1 MIDNMGLAGAQ
12 LAKAPEAGIHAGKV
26 PELEVVV
33 DAAADDARPRG
44 VQRQRR
50 DGLAPVH
57 QLNLVGT
64 GDLVHHAL
72 LLLLFFLPLLLLLIS
87 EVFFL

>member
-1 MIDNMGLAGAQ
+1 MGLAGAQ

>member
-1 MIDNMGLAGAQ
+1 MGLAGAQ

-50 DGLAPVH
+50 DGFAAVH
-57 QLNLVGT
+57 QPDLVGAR
-64 GDLVHHAL
+64 DLVHHAL
-72 LLLLFFLPLLLLLIS
+72 LLLVFLLLLLLICGVS
-87 EVFFL
+87 FLLKGQ